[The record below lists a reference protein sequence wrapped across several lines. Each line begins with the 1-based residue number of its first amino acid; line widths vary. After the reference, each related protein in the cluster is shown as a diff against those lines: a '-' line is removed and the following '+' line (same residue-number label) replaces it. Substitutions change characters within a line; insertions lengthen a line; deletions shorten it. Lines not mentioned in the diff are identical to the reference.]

1 MTNNELQDQIDD
13 YLRFSQVERG
23 LSTNTISAYRQ
34 DLEEYLSFIKKEG
47 MSSWPTEAS
56 DVDAFLARQ
65 RDLNKATSSISRL
78 ISSMR
83 KFYQWLARQNIQ
95 KLNPMLEIDLPKKER
110 RLPTALS
117 REEVNRLLEQ
127 PDVEQK
133 LGLRNRAILETLYA
147 TGMRVSELINLEL
160 QDIHEDLGLIR
171 VLGKGS
177 KERLIP
183 ISPVALHWIDKYQ
196 KQVRDPLILKSGKN
210 DEHLFLNNRG
220 GKLTRQA
227 IWQMIKKYCQMAGI
241 TKDVTPHTL
250 RHTFATHLLE
260 NGADLRVVQEILGHS
275 DISTTQIYTN
285 LSQKHILQVYQK
297 THPRLQVKV
306 MLIQYKK
313 DYEKTAMGLLSY
325 LPDFKNIENLKE
337 EISLNQEDNDF
348 VLFLYRNKQNNVVGV
363 LGTQMTDKFIIIR
376 YLSLAPGFREIS
388 YEKDIFAELKNEYP
402 NKRITAVPEYTD
414 LLKAVEADG

>member
-1 MTNNELQDQIDD
+1 MN
-13 YLRFSQVERG
+13 
-23 LSTNTISAYRQ
+23 
-34 DLEEYLSFIKKEG
+34 
-47 MSSWPTEAS
+47 SWPTEAS

-65 RDLNKATSSISRL
+65 YDLNKATSSISRL

-110 RLPTALS
+110 RLPVALNQK
-117 REEVNRLLEQ
+117 EINDLLAQ
-127 PDVEQK
+127 PDIKRK
-133 LGLRNRAILETLYA
+133 LGLRDRAILETLYA

-160 QDIHEDLGLIR
+160 QDLHEDLGLVR

-183 ISPVALHWIDKYQ
+183 ISSVALHWIKQYQ
-196 KQVRDPLILKSGKN
+196 QDVRDPLILKAGQN
-210 DEHLFLNNRG
+210 DEHIFLNSRG
-220 GKLTRQA
+220 KQLTRQA
-227 IWQMIKKYCQMAGI
+227 IWQMIKKYCQSAGI

-297 THPRLQVKV
+297 THPRL
-306 MLIQYKK
+306 
-313 DYEKTAMGLLSY
+313 
-325 LPDFKNIENLKE
+325 
-337 EISLNQEDNDF
+337 
-348 VLFLYRNKQNNVVGV
+348 
-363 LGTQMTDKFIIIR
+363 
-376 YLSLAPGFREIS
+376 
-388 YEKDIFAELKNEYP
+388 
-402 NKRITAVPEYTD
+402 
-414 LLKAVEADG
+414 

>member
-23 LSTNTISAYRQ
+23 LSTNTIGAYRQ

-133 LGLRNRAILETLYA
+133 LGLRDRAILETLYA

-297 THPRLQVKV
+297 THPRL
-306 MLIQYKK
+306 
-313 DYEKTAMGLLSY
+313 
-325 LPDFKNIENLKE
+325 
-337 EISLNQEDNDF
+337 
-348 VLFLYRNKQNNVVGV
+348 
-363 LGTQMTDKFIIIR
+363 
-376 YLSLAPGFREIS
+376 
-388 YEKDIFAELKNEYP
+388 
-402 NKRITAVPEYTD
+402 
-414 LLKAVEADG
+414 